1 MIRARGFTLIEL
13 IVAMA
18 IFALIAAGAYTALFA
33 VLDARESTKAQ
44 SERLAAVQYAVGA
57 IVGDLRQAVERPVRS
72 IDPQRRGSLY
82 APGTGANPLLVLT
95 RGGSPNPAGLA
106 RSNLTRVRWYL
117 VDEGLERSVLPR
129 PDASQRA
136 DPPQRRL
143 LERVESVELRFLGAD
158 GEWDDRWPP
167 LNAERAV
174 RLPRAV
180 EVTFELMDW
189 GAIERL
195 VALPA
200 GSGSDRDDADTREP
214 EERG

>member
-1 MIRARGFTLIEL
+1 MIGARGFTLIEL

-18 IFALIAAGAYTALFA
+18 IFALIGVGAYTALFA
-33 VLDARESTKAQ
+33 VLDAREATKAQ
-44 SERLAAVQYAVGA
+44 SERLAAVQYATDAMVA
-57 IVGDLRQAVERPVRS
+57 DLRQAVARPVRS
-72 IDPQRRGSLY
+72 IDPQRRVPLY
-82 APGTGANPLLVLT
+82 APGTGADPLLAIT

-106 RSNLTRVRWYL
+106 RSNLTRVRWHL
-117 VDEGLERSVLPR
+117 VDSGVERSVLPR

-143 LERVESVELRFLGAD
+143 LERVESVDLRFLGQD
-158 GEWDDRWPP
+158 GAWDDRWPP

-174 RLPRAV
+174 NLPRAV
-180 EVTFELMDW
+180 EVTFELTDW
-189 GAIERL
+189 GEIKRL

-200 GSGSDRDDADTREP
+200 GSDAATNDDREREQ